1 MERLTERDEYGNAE
15 IIALSDVMPELYAG
29 LSFEE
34 TNALTEALNRLAAY
48 EDTGLAP
55 ERVTE
60 LARAEKDGR
69 LVVLPPPAKEGDPKP
84 ECFYNELH
92 NPWAWCLGMG
102 KSRDDDE
109 PTERCKACW
118 YCESVRQE
126 AEAALGKEAER

>member
-1 MERLTERDEYGNAE
+1 MMPRPLSAKSTAARRRLTKFDRAKGYYVSATGRFPD
-15 IIALSDVMPELYAG
+15 IVQ
-29 LSFEE
+29 
-34 TNALTEALNRLAAY
+34 RLATY
-48 EDTGLAP
+48 EDAMLL
-55 ERVTE
+55 ERAQE
-60 LARAEKDGR
+60 LAQAEKDGR